1 MDLTADWCQTSA
13 VNKRTSLEIP
23 SVQAR
28 LEDLDVVTMMADFT
42 HGSTDI
48 TDELARRGRGGMP
61 LVLVYPKAPDAPAIE
76 LPSAFNPKTMLAAL
90 DQAAL

>member
-1 MDLTADWCQTSA
+1 MTSA
-13 VNKRTSLEIP
+13 TVKKLSIETP

-42 HGSTDI
+42 HGSPDI
-48 TDELARRGRGGMP
+48 TDELARHGRGGMP

-76 LPSAFNPKTMLAAL
+76 MPSAFNPKTMLAAL